1 MIAGIPSY
9 HDYVREKGGPMG
21 RCGACGFQGSMTN
34 GDSGY
39 LCPTCHSM
47 ALEFVLVDGS
57 VYGQF
62 RPVNKTVAP
71 GEKTTHGLGHA
82 AA

>member
-1 MIAGIPSY
+1 
-9 HDYVREKGGPMG
+9 MG
-21 RCGACGFQGSMTN
+21 RCGACGFQGAMTN

-62 RPVNKTVAP
+62 RPLNKTAVP
-71 GEKTTHGLGHA
+71 CEKPTRSLQPA